1 MNPFDFIGYINN
13 PSGMGVDSFSV
24 LQQLSEEFPYC
35 ATIKILLA
43 KNHSNLGG
51 LENSILMS
59 RSAIYA
65 HDRNKFFRII
75 NNIQDEIIIHA
86 TSPVYSIE
94 MLNDKNDDAN
104 LEIIE
109 HGADSNDNLV
119 DKFIREQPRI
129 IFRNDD
135 TYNEEEDPPEEDGN
149 EEEFVSE
156 ILAEIYWKQGDPEKA
171 IRTYEKLSLKIPEKS
186 SYFAAQIE
194 KIKKEIT

>member
-1 MNPFDFIGYINN
+1 MEPSDFIGYINY
-13 PSGMGVDSFSV
+13 PSRLDAASFSA

-35 ATIKILLA
+35 ATVRVLLA
-43 KNHSNLGG
+43 KNHRNLGG

-59 RSAIYA
+59 RSAIYS
-65 HDRNKFFRII
+65 HDRKKFFGII
-75 NNIQDEIIIHA
+75 NDIQDEPIIHA
-86 TSPVYSIE
+86 TAPVYSIE
-94 MLNDKNDDAN
+94 MLDEKNDDAN

-109 HGADSNDNLV
+109 HGADSKDNLI

-129 IFRNDD
+129 IFKKDD
-135 TYNEEEDPPEEDGN
+135 SYDEEEDLPEEEYN

-171 IRTYEKLSLKIPEKS
+171 IRTYEKLSLRIPEKS